1 MAQAATRKIPE
12 TAPEPSLADAVAKTG
27 LLIQKLRSR
36 LDGTGGADGTK
47 DQPGSLSNGTPAGQ
61 EVTGEAVVDVQ
72 LAAAN
77 PQSAEETSDD
87 LEEQLQHYFNI
98 TNGKSASSGAGA
110 GANAGPSLETIR
122 DRVIDGVVDKIIRE
136 WEQPGSEARA
146 SLEGEVMERLV
157 RKVLER
163 LR

>member
-36 LDGTGGADGTK
+36 LDGTIGVNGTK
-47 DQPGSLSNGTPAGQ
+47 DELAGLSNGAPAAHD
-61 EVTGEAVVDVQ
+61 VTGENAVDAR
-72 LAAAN
+72 LAGAN

-98 TNGKSASSGAGA
+98 TNGKSESGASGA
-110 GANAGPSLETIR
+110 DANASPSLETIR
-122 DRVIDGVVDKIIRE
+122 DRVIDGVVEKIIRE